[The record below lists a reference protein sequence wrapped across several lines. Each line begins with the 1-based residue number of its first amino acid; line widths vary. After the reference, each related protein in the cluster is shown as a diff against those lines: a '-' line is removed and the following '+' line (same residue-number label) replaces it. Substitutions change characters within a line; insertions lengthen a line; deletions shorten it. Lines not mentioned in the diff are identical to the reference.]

1 MSTSYEVIVA
11 GAGPVGL
18 FLACELATA
27 GVSVLVL
34 EKEADAASPWKVGL
48 HGTRGLHVHSV
59 EAFYRRGLLA
69 KVIKEM
75 EAPGHVAA
83 IPGFDLNFA
92 AHFATINLDAQNLD
106 HTRWKYH
113 IPLPAPFYPAPSS
126 MKAIEDALSQRAE
139 EFGVKILRGTGVT
152 NAVEQGDAV
161 NVSAGNQSFKAQYLV
176 GCDGERSTVREVCGF
191 DFPGTP
197 AEFRGYVVHCDLANP
212 EVLVKGFCKKKNGM
226 YIFPAPGHL
235 YVADFETL
243 NTFDDDNSKPI
254 TVELFQSVLRRISE
268 TDIVVEKMH
277 MAWTMTNS
285 LSQVTQYR
293 RGRVLLAGDSAR
305 IHPSFG
311 AQGLNAGLGDA
322 LNLGWK
328 LAATVKGYA
337 AADLL
342 DTYHGER
349 FPEGERVLQWARSQL
364 SLLRPN
370 PYSEATAGIMRDLI
384 ATKQGN
390 TYFTERILGLTK
402 VYDLGDK
409 HDIIGYSAP
418 DVEFEDGQRLSTKM
432 RPGRF
437 LLVDFSNNEGVA
449 EYIQSLDPTL
459 KYSGSASKTDFG
471 LKMLLVRPDGV
482 VAWAT
487 AEDTDLSE
495 VKSALSRYLSLP
507 ELEAPVIVAQ
517 VAALGVE
524 GNTFADKSQFAVT
537 ATPLGSMAEA

>member
-1 MSTSYEVIVA
+1 MSNSYEVIIA

-34 EKEADAASPWKVGL
+34 EREADSTSPWKVGL
-48 HGTRGLHVHSV
+48 HGSRGLHIHSV
-59 EAFYRRGLLA
+59 EAFYRRGLLD
-69 KVIKEM
+69 KVIKNM
-75 EAPGHVAA
+75 EPPGHIAS
-83 IPGFDLNFA
+83 IPDFDLNFA
-92 AHFATINLDAQNLD
+92 AHFATIKLDANNLE
-106 HTRWKYH
+106 HSRWKYH

-126 MKAIEDALSQRAE
+126 MKAIEDALSERAE

-152 NAVEQGDAV
+152 NVSEKEDCVKVWSGEQCYT
-161 NVSAGNQSFKAQYLV
+161 AQYLA
-176 GCDGERSTVREVCGF
+176 GCDGERSTVRQVSGF

-197 AEFRGYVVHCDLANP
+197 AEFRGYVVHCDLKNP
-212 EVLVKGFCKKKNGM
+212 EVLQRGFCKRKNGM

-235 YVADFETL
+235 YVADFATL
-243 NTFDDDNSKPI
+243 DTFDESSQPI
-254 TVELFQSVLRRISE
+254 TVELFQSVLQRISE
-268 TDIVVEKMH
+268 TDVEVEKLH
-277 MAWTMTNS
+277 IASTMTNS
-285 LSQVTQYR
+285 LCQVTEYR

-337 AADLL
+337 SAGLL

-349 FPEGERVLQWARSQL
+349 YPEGERLLQWARSQL

-370 PYSEATAGIMRDLI
+370 AYSEATAGIMRELI

-402 VYDLGDK
+402 LYDLGDK

-418 DVEFEDGQRLSTKM
+418 DFEFEDGQRLSTKM
-432 RPGRF
+432 YPGRF
-437 LLVDFSNNEGVA
+437 LLVDFSGNESVN
-449 EYIQSLDPTL
+449 EYVQSLDPSL
-459 KYSGSASKTDFG
+459 KYSGSAAKENFG

-482 VAWAT
+482 VAWASAEETSLDEVRT
-487 AEDTDLSE
+487 ALARWINL
-495 VKSALSRYLSLP
+495 V
-507 ELEAPVIVAQ
+507 ELESQAIVAQ
-517 VAALGVE
+517 VASLSVA
-524 GNTFADKSQFAVT
+524 GNTFVDKPAPVVT
-537 ATPLGSMAEA
+537 CIPLSSLETA